1 MMSRSTSRR
10 KGRVTDSQ
18 VLQVLV
24 SVGAV
29 AVAAFAGDLLVKVIG
44 GDALPEPVV
53 VTLDGSDL
61 GAELPEGVE
70 IVDLQARLVA
80 DANLGWRVVWGLMS
94 LLPALIV
101 GGALWIMFRLLRDE
115 RDPFT
120 MVNVKRLQILAGLA
134 IAYLAVMG
142 VRAPIEMELE
152 RSLGLDAPDAEFAFV
167 VPLFLAL
174 MCGALAEVFRRG
186 VAMSEEQELTI

>member
-1 MMSRSTSRR
+1 MGGSKSRR
-10 KGRVTDSQ
+10 QGRITDSQ
-18 VLQVLV
+18 ALQVLV
-24 SVGAV
+24 IIGAV
-29 AVAAFAGDLLVKVIG
+29 TVAVFAGDLMVKVIG

-53 VTLDGSDL
+53 VTLDASDL
-61 GAELPEGVE
+61 GTEFPEGVG

-80 DANLGWRVVWGLMS
+80 DASVGWRVVWGLMS

-120 MVNVKRLQILAGLA
+120 MINVKRLQMLAGLA
-134 IAYLAVMG
+134 TAYLAVMG

-152 RSLGLDAPDAEFAFV
+152 HSIGLDAPDFEFAFV

-174 MCGALAEVFRRG
+174 LCRALAEVFRRG
-186 VAMSEEQELTI
+186 VAMRDEQELTI